1 MRVVADLEQPAEGPT
16 GEPPISPDARAA
28 ELDLQA
34 GLEAELTASDLDDL
48 AAIGSDTDERG
59 LEDIIEEAEP
69 NRRKVIGRLLLLLV
83 SAVAF
88 YVLAPAVGEVFS
100 TYDRL
105 GSTSPIWLLA
115 AFMFQAASFV
125 CLWWLFK
132 LAMPHVSWFTI
143 ACSQLASNALSR
155 VVPGGAAPGGALQ
168 YRMLKDGEADPA
180 EAASGLTA
188 VSLLST
194 ATLFA
199 IPVLAIPTIVFG
211 QPVPE
216 GLAQAAWI
224 GGILFVALAGIS
236 AWLLTSDR
244 GVHVIGR
251 SVACLQRHVGR
262 KPGTDGRALGRDLVD
277 ERNKIRTALGRKWL
291 RALFA
296 SAGKWGFDY
305 LCLIAALSA
314 VGASPRPTLVL
325 LAYTAA
331 QILGMIPITPG
342 GVGFVE
348 AGLAGTLALAGVG
361 AADAALATLIYRLI
375 SFWLPLPAGLLAWGL
390 FRTRLKHRLAKVARP
405 PLTP

>member
-1 MRVVADLEQPAEGPT
+1 MRNVPDLEQPAERP
-16 GEPPISPDARAA
+16 EPDPAGSGSARQA
-28 ELDLQA
+28 ELDMA
-34 GLEAELTASDLDDL
+34 ADLERTLTESGLDDL
-48 AAIGSDTDERG
+48 ASIGSDTDDRG

-69 NRRKVIGRLLLLLV
+69 NRRRVIGRLLLLLV

-105 GSTSPIWLLA
+105 GSTSPLWLIA
-115 AFMFQAASFV
+115 AFVFQAASFV

-224 GGILFVALAGIS
+224 GGVLFVALAGIS

-244 GVHVIGR
+244 GVHIIGR
-251 SVACLQRHVGR
+251 SVAWLRRHVGR
-262 KPGTDGRALGRDLVD
+262 RPGTDGRALGRDLVE
-277 ERNKIRTALGRKWL
+277 ERNKIRTALGAKWG

-390 FRTRLKHRLAKVARP
+390 FRTRLKHRFAKLARP
-405 PLTP
+405 PLPS